1 MEGIGLNRTF
11 DVPLDRCGK
20 SSKPVPEPVMLV
32 QLRFYNETSPGKYVG
47 LNRML
52 RYREFPSRVSNG
64 IGVSAIMQ
72 TDDN

>member
-1 MEGIGLNRTF
+1 
-11 DVPLDRCGK
+11 
-20 SSKPVPEPVMLV
+20 MLV
-32 QLRFYNETSPGKYVG
+32 QLKFYNETSPGKYVG